1 MNLMN
6 FMPSDEFKQM
16 SHDEKRE
23 AIRNLIHEINEDSS
37 ARAVLFNPEEQKFYS
52 LNELIDAI
60 GKEKAIDLLI
70 RAMEQG
76 DMTPC
81 SITKEELKEAIK
93 RKANGT
99 ATPEDDQMINLF
111 NYVTEESEQVQ
122 LNKNLMAIVVKLIDF
137 AQHAR
142 HFNPTFGDFLS
153 TFNIIATITGMFTDG
168 TSLSK
173 YQQTGPITVHH
184 VSKKIADDILK
195 TWTDTCSEV
204 PDDYMMLCA
213 LLQATQVYANKI
225 KMCDGE
231 VYKEILHD
239 ILPDI
244 KMHGNEKCDCC
255 GEDCECNDDCHCES
269 ENGSNEESK
278 QPNIAT
284 PKTYKPNDQDM
295 RDMLKE

>member
-1 MNLMN
+1 MDLMN
-6 FMPSDEFKQM
+6 FMSSDEFKKM

-23 AIRNLIHEINEDSS
+23 AIRNLIHEIKKDSS
-37 ARAVLFNPEEQKFYS
+37 ARAVLFNPEEQKSYS

-60 GKEKAIDLLI
+60 GEEKVIDLLI
-70 RAMEQG
+70 RAIEKG
-76 DMTPC
+76 DMSPR
-81 SITKEELKEAIK
+81 SFTKDELKEAFK

-99 ATPEDDQMINLF
+99 ATPEDEQMINLF
-111 NYVTEESEQVQ
+111 NHVTEESEQIQ
-122 LNKNLMAIVVKLIDF
+122 LNKNLTAIVIELIDF
-137 AQHAR
+137 AQNAR
-142 HFNPTFGDFLS
+142 HFNPTFGDFLA

-173 YQQTGPITVHH
+173 YQQTGPVTVHH
-184 VSKKIADDILK
+184 IAKEIADDILK

-213 LLQATQVYANKI
+213 LLEATQVYANKI

-231 VYKEILHD
+231 VYKEILHNV
-239 ILPDI
+239 LPDI
-244 KMHGNEKCDCC
+244 KMHGNEKCDCY
-255 GEDCECNDDCHCES
+255 GGDCECNGDCHCES
-269 ENGSNEESK
+269 ENGSNEKTE

-284 PKTYKPNDQDM
+284 PKTYTPNDQDM

>member
-1 MNLMN
+1 MDLMN
-6 FMPSDEFKQM
+6 FMSSDEFEQM

-37 ARAVLFNPEEQKFYS
+37 ARAVLFNPEEQKTYS
-52 LNELIDAI
+52 LNELIDVI
-60 GKEKAIDLLI
+60 GEEKVIDLLI

-81 SITKEELKEAIK
+81 SFTEEELKEALK

-99 ATPEDDQMINLF
+99 ATPEDEQMINLF
-111 NYVTEESEQVQ
+111 NHVTEESEQVQ
-122 LNKNLMAIVVKLIDF
+122 LNKNLTAIVVKLIDF

-142 HFNPTFGDFLS
+142 HFNPTFGDFLA

-173 YQQTGPITVHH
+173 YQQTGPTTVHH
-184 VSKKIADDILK
+184 VSKEIADDILK

-213 LLQATQVYANKI
+213 LLEATQVYANKI

-244 KMHGNEKCDCC
+244 EMNGNEKCDCC
-255 GEDCECNDDCHCES
+255 GEDCECNGDCHCES
-269 ENGSNEESK
+269 VNGSNEKTE